1 MSEEFLFPITLPS
14 SDYLGLS
21 FYPNTLSI
29 GARCTLAF
37 LDNFSGSYI
46 IAGDGK
52 TIYELGV
59 SNPVTTKVTIFDI
72 TLYDNTET
80 GIGYD
85 EIFTLPIYNLN
96 DGWTILS
103 NYSGS
108 TLTEIS
114 TLTLNELVGLGN

>member
-1 MSEEFLFPITLPS
+1 MSEEFLFSTTLSS
-14 SDYLGLS
+14 SDYFGVPI
-21 FYPNTLSI
+21 YPENLVI

-46 IAGDGK
+46 IDGSGK
-52 TIYELGV
+52 TIYQLGV
-59 SNPVTTKVTIFDI
+59 SNPVTTTVTIFDI
-72 TLYDNTET
+72 TLYNNTQT

-108 TLTEIS
+108 TLSAIS